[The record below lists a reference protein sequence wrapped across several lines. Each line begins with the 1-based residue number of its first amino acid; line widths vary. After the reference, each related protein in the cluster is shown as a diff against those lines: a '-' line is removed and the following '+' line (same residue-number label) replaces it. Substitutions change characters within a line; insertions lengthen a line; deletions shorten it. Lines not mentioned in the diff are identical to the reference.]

1 VRRLARPHEQV
12 TAKSGSSRSTYVNPW
27 VAPGTIVIQE
37 RCRGG
42 PLMLIVVAG
51 PVVAA
56 FMWYLWANVK
66 GLTNLRRTD
75 ARVVVPRRTYTA
87 PLPDK
92 PLDTSARAL
101 IRELHGATPRA

>member
-1 VRRLARPHEQV
+1 M
-12 TAKSGSSRSTYVNPW
+12 
-27 VAPGTIVIQE
+27 
-37 RCRGG
+37 
-42 PLMLIVVAG
+42 MLIVVAG

-56 FMWYLWANVK
+56 FVWYLWANVK

-75 ARVVVPRRTYTA
+75 ATVFVPRRTYTA